1 MTTVADIVRGIGY
14 FDEAET
20 LWALLMVCDQ
30 CGRRTIDCRDK
41 QPDGWSADDRLMQV
55 GRDLKAQVPLP
66 ALSPE
71 PEASAVPTYTY
82 DASCPHCRD
91 GSPHHPF
98 KASAVPEPTD
108 RLTDDE
114 IAFIDDMT
122 ETYVDGSGA
131 YTSRETVARLVLL
144 VRRLAATPPGP
155 HTSEETR

>member
-71 PEASAVPTYTY
+71 PGLRELHNAAALVLRAIDNDEVSFE
-82 DASCPHCRD
+82 D
-91 GSPHHPF
+91 GSM
-98 KASAVPEPTD
+98 
-108 RLTDDE
+108 RNN
-114 IAFIDDMT
+114 
-122 ETYVDGSGA
+122 
-131 YTSRETVARLVLL
+131 LVN
-144 VRRLAATPPGP
+144 VRRLRAALAEKVVDDLCQGRIRWTMNVPAEPDRDPDLVISRALTEAKRAVRGA
-155 HTSEETR
+155 SS